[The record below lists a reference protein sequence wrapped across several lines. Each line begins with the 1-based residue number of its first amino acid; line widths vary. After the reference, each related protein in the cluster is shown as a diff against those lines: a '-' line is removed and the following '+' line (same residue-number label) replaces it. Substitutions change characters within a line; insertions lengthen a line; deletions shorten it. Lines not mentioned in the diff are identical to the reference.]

1 MKWHGVNRVGISWH
15 ITGIFI
21 IEFWFLA
28 LSVGDLVKSATYPIH
43 AQWLLNLVSMKVNW
57 VPANLLLLYH
67 FYIFIGTSI
76 RMNVK
81 YNFSIPIFYC
91 NIFLKVIFFFFFLL
105 HTYHS
110 IFGHGTCE
118 LHHHISKPLS
128 ADITAL
134 LTRDWRWR
142 IWWDNMVSIFYGWM
156 LMFSGTDKV

>member
-91 NIFLKVIFFFFFLL
+91 NIFLKVIFFFFFFTSYLSLHFWSWHLWITSSYIKATISWHNSFANKRLKVAYLMRQHGVNLL
-105 HTYHS
+105 WLNVNVLWH
-110 IFGHGTCE
+110 
-118 LHHHISKPLS
+118 
-128 ADITAL
+128 
-134 LTRDWRWR
+134 R
-142 IWWDNMVSIFYGWM
+142 
-156 LMFSGTDKV
+156 